1 MTIKNGIR
9 GLGLVSAAI
18 LAFAATPGLAGDLT
32 IVGWGGATQ
41 DGQREAYFKPF
52 AAKEGIKVLE
62 DSWDGGYGV
71 LQSKVNAGN
80 PNWDVVQVESE
91 ELVLGCA
98 DGIYEKLDWAQIG
111 PKEDFLEESVSDCG
125 IGTLTSGTGLA
136 YDSAK
141 WPDGPKSWADFWDL
155 KKYPGKRA
163 LRKGPKY
170 TLEFALMGDGVPAD
184 KVYEVLAT
192 PEGVDR
198 AFKKLE
204 ELGPNLIWWEA
215 GAQPIQYLASGEVA
229 MSAAYNGRVS
239 NVNAKEGKK
248 FVFVWPGN
256 VVATDSWVIL
266 KGSANKE
273 AAQKAI
279 AFMSQPENQAKM
291 PKYVAYGITNK
302 KAAAEVPPEL
312 EKNLPTNVEN
322 LKGALP
328 LGVEFWIDNN
338 ESLTQ
343 RFNAWLA
350 TR

>member
-1 MTIKNGIR
+1 MITKNGMR
-9 GLGLVSAAI
+9 GFGLVSAAV
-18 LAFAATPGLAGDLT
+18 LVLAATPGLARDLT

-52 AAKEGIKVLE
+52 AEKEGIKIIE

-71 LQSKVNAGN
+71 LQAKVNAGN

-98 DGIYEKLDWAQIG
+98 DGIYEKLDWAKIG
-111 PKEDFLEESVSDCG
+111 PKEDFLEESVNECG
-125 IGTLTSGTGLA
+125 VGTLTSSTGLA
-136 YDSAK
+136 YDSEK
-141 WPDGPKSWADFWDL
+141 WPDGPKSWVDFWDM

-170 TLEFALMGDGVPAD
+170 TIEFALLGDGVPVD
-184 KVYEVLAT
+184 KLYEVMST
-192 PEGVDR
+192 PEGIDR

-215 GAQPIQYLASGEVA
+215 GAQPIQYIASGEVA
-229 MSAAYNGRVS
+229 MSASYNGRVS
-239 NVNAKEGKK
+239 NVNKKEGKK

-266 KGSANKE
+266 KGTPNKE
-273 AAQKAI
+273 EAQKAI
-279 AFMSQPENQAKM
+279 AYMSQPEQQAKM
-291 PKYVAYGITNK
+291 PAFVAYGITNK
-302 KAAAEVPPEL
+302 KAAAGVPPEL
-312 EKNLPTNVEN
+312 EKNLPTNKEN
-322 LKGALP
+322 LVGAVP
-328 LGVEFWIDNN
+328 LNVEFWIDNN
-338 ESLTQ
+338 ETLTA

-350 TR
+350 AR